1 MSYKSNQSN
10 TTYKSHKT
18 YMTYAVLF
26 VLLCSFFVT
35 PQKTVHAGVLSR
47 PPVSLGLIDY
57 WSLDEGTGT
66 TARDTASGNKDLT
79 LGAGIT
85 WTQGKI
91 SKGLSSLTNTA
102 AGSGTSQITNFP
114 FTLSV
119 WSRSTGNNGSGRAAL
134 GLVKSGTEYFVV
146 GFSSTNGTPFM
157 AGRNTSFTDAA
168 STAKGLNAW
177 VYLTAV
183 FTSATQRDLYV
194 NGQLANSDTRSV
206 PFVSGSVVNYLMYPM
221 GGNALLDVD
230 EARVYNRALT
240 ASEVDRLYKTSGQ
253 SVRKGVSNS
262 GLISY
267 WPMNEGR
274 GTVVG
279 DSSGQ
284 LNTGTLSGAT
294 WVNGKRG
301 GALSFS
307 GSSSNMLSTN
317 LYPTATSV
325 SSVTLS
331 AWIKTSTASGKKIV
345 GFESNQSGT
354 ASVSYDR
361 HLYVNT
367 NGKVVMGVYDS
378 AVRLAVSTT
387 SVNTNQWVFV
397 TGTFDLTTKALK
409 IYINGVLE
417 NQITTPGAPQNYNGY
432 LRIGSYK
439 LTAWTLGSDGY
450 FPGSIDDVRVY
461 NRALTAV
468 EVQNLYTQSSAVM
481 GTSYENRL
489 TNGLVGFWTMDGKDI
504 SGATVADKSGQGN
517 NGTISGATPAI
528 GKVGQGLKFD
538 GVDDLVDT
546 GSATSLDNL
555 GPLTFSLWTN
565 HKGYG
570 ESGLGYMLSKN
581 GDFASGFVFGNR
593 VTNSNVEFGV
603 SYSTTDLFVQAVDV
617 LTSSH
622 FNTWNHW
629 VVTWDGTTESDNVHI
644 YKNGVDVTTNRT
656 DGVGSRQSDASNNL
670 LIGNNAG
677 MSRTFDGKLDE
688 VRVYNR
694 ALSADEVKQLY
705 RMGQ

>member
-18 YMTYAVLF
+18 YMTYIVLF

-262 GLISY
+262 GLMGY

-274 GTVVG
+274 GLTVG

-284 LNTGTLSGAT
+284 GNTGTITGAT
-294 WVNGKRG
+294 WTNGKKG
-301 GALSFS
+301 GALSFN
-307 GSSSNMLSTN
+307 GSSYTSITGTNANDFNFSSTVTIGFWMKGSTN
-317 LYPTATSV
+317 LNTVILEKSNNNNHYHFQTTNEAMNNDGNHVLFGVTGMPSTGRV
-325 SSVTLS
+325 SS
-331 AWIKTSTASGKKIV
+331 AKIV
-345 GFESNQSGT
+345 SDGSWHYVVGT
-354 ASVSYDR
+354 F
-361 HLYVNT
+361 
-367 NGKVVMGVYDS
+367 DS
-378 AVRLAVSTT
+378 
-387 SVNTNQWVFV
+387 SVNT
-397 TGTFDLTTKALK
+397 LK
-409 IYINGVLE
+409 IYVDGVLDKSNTGATDE
-417 NQITTPGAPQNYNGY
+417 ITTNSQP
-432 LRIGSYK
+432 LLIGSRS
-439 LTAWTLGSDGY
+439 GSVG
-450 FPGSIDDVRVY
+450 FPGVIDDVRIFYRVLS
-461 NRALTAV
+461 AT
-468 EVQNLYTQSSAVM
+468 EVQNLYTQSSAVI

-517 NGTISGATPAI
+517 NGTISGATPTI

-538 GVDDLVDT
+538 GVDDVV
-546 GSATSLDNL
+546 SATLPNLPTMSVSMWIKIPQIQPTERIFDREAYPPIFRVFDNGTFQFIGSVFLGSTGTLNANQWYHIVATGDSSGHKIYVNGVLDNSD
-555 GPLTFSLWTN
+555 PTAYTVTETKDLWIGGTVD
-565 HKGYG
+565 KYYG
-570 ESGLGYMLSKN
+570 L
-581 GDFASGFVFGNR
+581 
-593 VTNSNVEFGV
+593 
-603 SYSTTDLFVQAVDV
+603 
-617 LTSSH
+617 
-622 FNTWNHW
+622 
-629 VVTWDGTTESDNVHI
+629 
-644 YKNGVDVTTNRT
+644 
-656 DGVGSRQSDASNNL
+656 
-670 LIGNNAG
+670 
-677 MSRTFDGKLDE
+677 LDE
-688 VRVYNR
+688 FRIYNR

>member
-1 MSYKSNQSN
+1 
-10 TTYKSHKT
+10 
-18 YMTYAVLF
+18 MTYIILF

-262 GLISY
+262 GLMGY

-274 GTVVG
+274 GLTVG

-284 LNTGTLSGAT
+284 GNTGTITGAT
-294 WVNGKRG
+294 WTNGKKG
-301 GALSFS
+301 GALSFN
-307 GSSSNMLSTN
+307 GSSYTSITGTNANDFNFSSTVTIGFWMKGSTN
-317 LYPTATSV
+317 LNTVILEKSNNNNHYHFQTTNEAMNNDGNHVLFGVTGMPSTGRV
-325 SSVTLS
+325 SS
-331 AWIKTSTASGKKIV
+331 AKIV
-345 GFESNQSGT
+345 SDGSWHYVVGT
-354 ASVSYDR
+354 F
-361 HLYVNT
+361 
-367 NGKVVMGVYDS
+367 DS
-378 AVRLAVSTT
+378 
-387 SVNTNQWVFV
+387 SVNT
-397 TGTFDLTTKALK
+397 LK
-409 IYINGVLE
+409 IYVDGVLDKSNTGATDE
-417 NQITTPGAPQNYNGY
+417 ITTNSQP
-432 LRIGSYK
+432 LLIGSRS
-439 LTAWTLGSDGY
+439 GSVG
-450 FPGSIDDVRVY
+450 FPGVIDDVRIFYRVLS
-461 NRALTAV
+461 AT
-468 EVQNLYTQSSAVM
+468 EVQNLYTQSSAVI

-517 NGTISGATPAI
+517 NGTISGATPTM